1 MKSLLALL
9 LLCAPARALDDGMR
23 NSAVKIFTTAQKADF
38 YQPWQAA
45 AQENLSGSGVIIEG
59 DRILTNA
66 HVVSDQI
73 FVQVR
78 RPGDA
83 RKYEATVEFVGHDTE
98 LAILKV
104 KDPTFFKGAKPVQLG
119 ELPHQRDKVTVY
131 GFPAGGDDLSIT
143 EGIVSR
149 IEVIDYSHST
159 RRLLALQTD
168 AAINPGNS
176 GGPMMKDG
184 KLVGVSFQS
193 FSGSGVENIGYAVP
207 IPLVRRFLR
216 DIQNGDYGRVPSVGL
231 IWQNMEN
238 EGLRARYRLK
248 PGQTGVLISRVV
260 YGSAAWGHI
269 KEGDVLTAV
278 DGVKIADDGTYLFS
292 PDKRLSFIHLI
303 SMHLVDEAVPFDL
316 LRNGKPVR
324 VTIAMKAAK
333 EDIVGEP
340 IYDQRPRYF
349 IYGGIVF
356 TPVTNNYIALWQP
369 NDVPTSLR
377 YLRDYVLPSEDRHE
391 AVVMSFILPNEVNAG
406 YHEFRG
412 IIVES
417 VNGRKI
423 SKLADLVEAFK
434 HPVDGL
440 QVIKEDPVT
449 DFGGSIILDAA
460 KADAAGPEILSI
472 HRVPADRSTD
482 LVEIPLTRSSHG
494 AVK

>member
-1 MKSLLALL
+1 MKALLALL
-9 LLCAPARALDDGMR
+9 LLCGPLRAADDGMR
-23 NSAVKIFTTAQKADF
+23 NSAVKIFTTHQKADF
-38 YQPWQAA
+38 YQPWQTN
-45 AQENLSGSGVIIEG
+45 AQDNLSGSGVIIAG

-83 RKYEATVEFVGHDTE
+83 KKYQAAVEFVAHDTE
-98 LAILKV
+98 LAVLTV
-104 KDPTFFKGAKPVQLG
+104 KDPAFFKGARPVQLG
-119 ELPHQRDKVTVY
+119 ELPHQRDKVSVY

-149 IEVIDYSHST
+149 IEVIDYSHSS

-207 IPLVRRFLR
+207 VPLVRRFLR
-216 DIQNGDYGRVPSVGL
+216 DVQNGRYERVPSVGL

-238 EGLRARYRLK
+238 DGLRARYGMR
-248 PGQTGVLISRVV
+248 PGQTGVLLTRVV
-260 YGSAAWGHI
+260 YGSAAWGLLR
-269 KEGDVLTAV
+269 EGDVLTAV
-278 DGVKIADDGTYLFS
+278 DGTALADDGTYLFS
-292 PDKRLSFIHLI
+292 PDKRLSFTHLV
-303 SMHLVDEAVPFDL
+303 SMHQVHDEVPFDV
-316 LRNGKPVR
+316 LRDGKPLR
-324 VTIAMKAAK
+324 VTVAMKAAK
-333 EDIVGEP
+333 DDLIGEP
-340 IYDQRPRYF
+340 VYDARPRYF

-356 TPVTNNYIALWQP
+356 TPVTSNYIAQWAP
-369 NDVPTSLR
+369 NDIPTSLR
-377 YLRDYVLPSEDRHE
+377 YLRDYVLPSEDRTE
-391 AVVMSFILPNEVNAG
+391 AVVIAFILPDEVNEG

-412 IIVES
+412 IIVDS

-423 SKLADLVEAFK
+423 SRLGDLVEAFK
-434 HPVDGL
+434 RPINGL

-449 DFGGSIILDAA
+449 DFAGEIILDAA
-460 KADAAGPEILSI
+460 RADAAGPEILAV
-472 HRVPADRSTD
+472 HRIPADRSAD
-482 LVEIPLTRSSHG
+482 LVETSQTAGTRGVS
-494 AVK
+494 K

>member
-1 MKSLLALL
+1 MKTFLALL
-9 LLCAPARALDDGMR
+9 LLCGPARALDDGMR
-23 NSAVKIFTTAQKADF
+23 NSAVKIFTTFQKADF
-38 YQPWQAA
+38 YQPWQTS
-45 AQENLSGSGVIIEG
+45 AQDNLSGSGVIIDG

-83 RKYEATVEFVGHDTE
+83 KKYEAFVEFVGHDTE

-104 KDPTFFKGAKPVQLG
+104 KDPAFFKGTKPVVLG

-143 EGIVSR
+143 EGIISR

-207 IPLVRRFLR
+207 VPLVRRFLR
-216 DIQNGDYGRVPSVGL
+216 DIENGDYGRVPSVGL

-238 EGLRARYRLK
+238 AGLRERFGMKA
-248 PGQTGVLISRVV
+248 GVSGVLVSRVV

-292 PDKRLSFIHLI
+292 PDKRLSFIHLL
-303 SMHLVDEAVPFDL
+303 SMHLVDEAVPFDI
-316 LRNGKPVR
+316 LRAGKPMR
-324 VTIAMKAAK
+324 LTIAMKASK

-340 IYDQRPRYF
+340 LYDQRPRWF
-349 IYGGIVF
+349 EYGGIVF
-356 TPVTNNYIALWQP
+356 TPVTSNYIALWQP
-369 NDVPTSLR
+369 NDIPTSLR
-377 YLRDYVLPSEDRHE
+377 YLRDYVLPSEERTE
-391 AVVMSFILPNEVNAG
+391 AVVMSFILPHEVNAG

-412 IIVES
+412 IVVEA
-417 VNGRKI
+417 VNGRRI
-423 SKLADLVEAFK
+423 SKLSDLVEAFK

-440 QVIKEDPVT
+440 QIIKEDSVT
-449 DFGGSIILDAA
+449 DFGGTIILDAA
-460 KADAAGPEILSI
+460 KADAAGPEILAI
-472 HRVPADRSTD
+472 HRLAADRSSD
-482 LVEIPLTRSSHG
+482 LVETTKRVAHG

>member
-1 MKSLLALL
+1 MKTFLALL
-9 LLCAPARALDDGMR
+9 LIAGPAWAADDGMR
-23 NSAVKIFTTAQKADF
+23 NSAVKIFTTHQKADF
-38 YQPWQAA
+38 YQPWQTN
-45 AQENLSGSGVIIEG
+45 AQDNLSGSGVIIEG

-83 RKYEATVEFVGHDTE
+83 RKYEASVEYIAHDCE

-104 KDPTFFKGAKPVQLG
+104 KDPAFYKGAKPVALG
-119 ELPHQRDKVTVY
+119 DLPHQRDKVAVY

-143 EGIVSR
+143 EGIISR
-149 IEVIDYSHST
+149 IEVIDYSHSS

-193 FSGSGVENIGYAVP
+193 FSGTGVENIGYAVP
-207 IPLVRRFLR
+207 VPIVRRFLR
-216 DIQNGDYGRVPSVGL
+216 DIENGNYGHVPSVGL

-238 EGLRARYRLK
+238 EGLRARYKLS
-248 PGQTGVLISRVV
+248 PGQTGVLLSRVV
-260 YGSAAWGHI
+260 YGSAAWGHL

-278 DGVKIADDGTYLFS
+278 DGVKIAADGTYLFS
-292 PDKRLSFIHLI
+292 PDKRLSFTHLI
-303 SMHLVDEAVPFDL
+303 SLHLVDEAVPFDV
-316 LRNGKPVR
+316 LRDGKPLR
-324 VTIAMKAAK
+324 VTIAMKASK

-340 IYDQRPRYF
+340 LYDQRPRYF

-356 TPVTNNYIALWQP
+356 TPVTNNYIGQWPP

-377 YLRDYVLPSEDRHE
+377 YLRDYVLPSEDRIE
-391 AVVMSFILPNEVNAG
+391 AVVIAFILPNEVNAG

-412 IIVES
+412 IIIES

-423 SKLADLVEAFK
+423 SKLGDLVEAFK
-434 HPVDGL
+434 HPIDGL
-440 QVIKEDPVT
+440 QVIKEDEVT
-449 DFGGSIILDAA
+449 DFAGTIILDAA
-460 KADAAGPEILSI
+460 QASAANPEILAI
-472 HRVPADRSTD
+472 HRIPSDRSID
-482 LVEIPLTRSSHG
+482 LVETPPSTRTRG
-494 AVK
+494 ATK

>member
-1 MKSLLALL
+1 MKTLFALL
-9 LLCAPARALDDGMR
+9 LLASPLRASEDGMR
-23 NSAVKIFTTAQKADF
+23 NSAVKIFTTHQKADF
-38 YQPWQAA
+38 YQPWQTS
-45 AQENLSGSGVIIEG
+45 AQDNLSGSGVIIDG

-83 RKYEATVEFVGHDTE
+83 KKYEATVEFVAHDAE

-104 KDPTFFKGAKPVQLG
+104 KDPAFYKGAKPVALG
-119 ELPHQRDKVTVY
+119 DLPHQRDKVAVY

-143 EGIVSR
+143 EGIISR
-149 IEVIDYSHST
+149 IEVIDYSHSS

-207 IPLVRRFLR
+207 VPLVRRFLR
-216 DIQNGDYGRVPSVGL
+216 DIENGRYERVPSVGL

-238 EGLRARYRLK
+238 DGLRARYQLK
-248 PGQTGVLISRVV
+248 PGQTGVLITRVV

-278 DGVKIADDGTYLFS
+278 DGVAIADDGTYLFS

-303 SMHLVDEAVPFDL
+303 SMHLVDEAVPFDV
-316 LRNGKPVR
+316 LRDGKAQR
-324 VTIAMKAAK
+324 VTIAMKASK

-340 IYDQRPRYF
+340 LYDVRPRYF

-356 TPVTNNYIALWQP
+356 TPVTSNYIALWQP
-369 NDVPTSLR
+369 NDIPTSLR
-377 YLRDYVLPSEDRHE
+377 YLRDYVLPSEDRVE
-391 AVVMSFILPNEVNAG
+391 AVVIAFILPNEVNAG
-406 YHEFRG
+406 YHDFRG
-412 IIVES
+412 ILIDS

-423 SKLADLVEAFK
+423 SKLGDLVSAFE
-434 HPVDGL
+434 HPVNGL
-440 QVIKEDPVT
+440 QIIKEDAVT
-449 DFGGSIILDAA
+449 DFAGTIILDAA
-460 KADAAGPEILSI
+460 KASAAGPEILAI
-472 HRVPADRSTD
+472 HRVLADRSSD
-482 LVEIPLTRSSHG
+482 LIEAPAAGTRG